1 MRGRSKHVV
10 RRHAGSGNQDHG
22 HWEMTQ
28 HGNRGRTLIR
38 ITHGIYRVMTI
49 CCTVNKS
56 AVFIV
61 QSPAFGS
68 CNPDSQWFFLSR
80 KQLIKA
86 VSTALGYTSCLP
98 HNGYKTFT
106 MISLQLVQKKVSFS
120 RFHAPLPHTYTL
132 QLYLHLSL
140 GSFTT
145 TFSCW
150 DNYVYFQ
157 SSLIL
162 RKFEGFLFLK
172 GFFTEHT
179 MNSDVD

>member
-1 MRGRSKHVV
+1 MRGQASMLHVDTQGAETRTTDTG
-10 RRHAGSGNQDHG
+10 RR
-22 HWEMTQ
+22 Q
-28 HGNRGRTLIR
+28 HGNWGRTLIR

-56 AVFIV
+56 AVFII

-68 CNPDSQWFFLSR
+68 YNPDSQLFFFLSR

-86 VSTALGYTSCLP
+86 ASTALGYTSCLP
-98 HNGYKTFT
+98 RNGYKTFT

-120 RFHAPLPHTYTL
+120 RFHAPLPHTCTL

-145 TFSCW
+145 TCSCW
-150 DNYVYFQ
+150 DNYVYF
-157 SSLIL
+157 
-162 RKFEGFLFLK
+162 
-172 GFFTEHT
+172 
-179 MNSDVD
+179 